1 MPNFTGTLYSNEI
14 FGALYNMI
22 ISQQVFAD
30 NIKGTFSSLVDSA
43 RVDGSLYG
51 DQKLYYS
58 TDTLKTK
65 AWGNDAE
72 ASNLLALHRPA
83 APRVQSIV
91 LDKFRQISLTVD
103 YYLSKRAWS
112 TEGAFSE
119 FTSVM
124 IGWMRDTKRIYDST
138 LYNAFFG
145 SNETSVGK
153 QMRQVDL
160 QSASAGD
167 PLYGLSG
174 LEKEKMEAMLIAQ
187 NLADLFVEMKD
198 VSRDFND
205 YGHLRSYG
213 DEEIKV
219 VWNSKFVN
227 KIRKIDLPTIFHKDG
242 LVDKFAEDILPARYF
257 GTVITS
263 SNLSDYSASTPT
275 TGKPINS
282 STGAYTP
289 GSNHANGC
297 VRALV
302 EKEGTVSG
310 TAFHVFPG
318 DEIPAGATIVA
329 STGDFLPGE
338 IYIEK
343 SDVICKI
350 VTMLPPM
357 MSAFEVFT
365 SFFNP
370 KSLTEN
376 HYLTWGHNSLE
387 HLKGKP
393 FITVK
398 ALA

>member
-1 MPNFTGTLYSNEI
+1 MPNFTGTLNSNEI
-14 FGALYNMI
+14 FGAIYNMI

-58 TDTLKTK
+58 TDALKTK

-318 DEIPAGATIVA
+318 DEIPAGATIIA

-343 SDVICKI
+343 ADVICKI

-357 MSAFEVFT
+357 MSAFEVGT
-365 SFFNP
+365 SFSNL